1 MLSNKNKAEIKRF
14 AQQNEKS
21 ILKVNVGKDLI
32 YKNVVEMINKAF
44 NTRELVKICCLKSS
58 TAQKSKNELIID
70 LTSLLNCE
78 VVQVIGN
85 SILLYKP
92 NDKISN
98 RIVLS
103 K

>member
-44 NTRELVKICCLKSS
+44 NTRELVKICFLKSS
-58 TAQKSKNELIID
+58 
-70 LTSLLNCE
+70 
-78 VVQVIGN
+78 
-85 SILLYKP
+85 ILWYKP

>member
-44 NTRELVKICCLKSS
+44 NTRELVKICFLKSS
-58 TAQKSKNELIID
+58 TAQKSKND